1 MLSYDRSNFMQK
13 NVFDEQT
20 DWYQISEDVWQD
32 EGKRLQA
39 INKILM
45 RNEEI
50 DNINNTFRIQ
60 YENGGWKQIKEEFDE
75 DKYRQEA
82 KSFIFQSSVGN
93 DMENNSNLKD
103 QEKEIYQS
111 LKSEFNK
118 NQKQIT

>member
-1 MLSYDRSNFMQK
+1 
-13 NVFDEQT
+13 
-20 DWYQISEDVWQD
+20 
-32 EGKRLQA
+32 
-39 INKILM
+39 M

-75 DKYRQEA
+75 DNYRQEA

-103 QEKEIYQS
+103 QEKEIYES

-118 NQKQIT
+118 NKKQIT